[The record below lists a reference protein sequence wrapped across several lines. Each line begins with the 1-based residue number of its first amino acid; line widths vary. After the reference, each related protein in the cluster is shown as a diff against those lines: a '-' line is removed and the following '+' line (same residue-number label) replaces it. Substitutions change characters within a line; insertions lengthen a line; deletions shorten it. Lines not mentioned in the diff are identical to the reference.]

1 MADIFIPNEG
11 ATNGTTPVTALAAP
25 ASAVIQRVVRA
36 GAWGVYNGDDVAHI
50 VIFQKNKAATV
61 TILSRITAVA
71 AGETAICSKTVGL
84 DAADESLEVVLGEAM
99 STVHPR
105 FDIVAL
111 EAS

>member
-36 GAWGVYNGDDVAHI
+36 GAWGVYNGDNVNHD
-50 VIFQKNKAATV
+50 VIFQKKKAATV
-61 TILSRITAVA
+61 TILFKFLALA
-71 AGETAICSKTVGL
+71 PGETAVCPKTVGL
-84 DAADESLEVVLGEAM
+84 DATDEILEVELGEAM
-99 STVHPR
+99 SATHPR
-105 FDIVAL
+105 FDICAL